1 MANNT
6 NLNYLAGIIYT
17 AFQNTNNAQ
26 GLPFAKRYLAE
37 KKSRLAEQD
46 KFASILFLHQC
57 DPDIQSFV
65 AKRLEV
71 SRQDL
76 LTAIQVVGRC

>member
-1 MANNT
+1 MANT
-6 NLNYLAGIIYT
+6 ANLQYLAGIIFT

-26 GLPFAKRYLAE
+26 GVPFAKSDLAE

-57 DPDIQSFV
+57 DPDIQRFV

-71 SRQDL
+71 SREDL